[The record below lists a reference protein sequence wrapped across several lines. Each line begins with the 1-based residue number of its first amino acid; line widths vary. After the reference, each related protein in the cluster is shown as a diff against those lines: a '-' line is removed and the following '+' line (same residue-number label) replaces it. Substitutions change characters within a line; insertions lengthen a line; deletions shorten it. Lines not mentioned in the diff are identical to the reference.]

1 MLSIGEEQ
9 FVKDLYSNKLKQGQI
24 ETLEKEMW
32 REVGIAKAEKDW
44 VEIQKIKKNYRK
56 LIELV

>member
-1 MLSIGEEQ
+1 LPGL
-9 FVKDLYSNKLKQGQI
+9 FVLTSLLFNFIFCIESNAELK
-24 ETLEKEMW
+24 
-32 REVGIAKAEKDW
+32 VGIAKAEKDW